1 MSKIRLNRFLALAG
15 AGSRRAC
22 DEIIR
27 SGRVFVDGQLCD
39 QPGLSVDPKK
49 QSVSLDGKK
58 MRLEE
63 SRVYL
68 LNKPN
73 GVLSTVKDPH
83 GGETVLDLARAQ
95 GVAHRVYPVGR
106 LDKKSRGLILLSN
119 DGDLSLRLLH
129 PRYDVEKVY
138 RVRINLPITKSQMWK
153 FSGGVLLSDGKTR
166 PCSIRPLKTRATYE
180 VRLKE
185 GRKRQ
190 IRRMFE
196 AMNRRVID
204 LERIAVGP
212 LKLGRLP
219 EGKLRELERSE
230 LRALKEAVGLS

>member
-1 MSKIRLNRFLALAG
+1 MSKIRLNRFLALSG

-27 SGRVFVDGQLCD
+27 SGRVFVDAKLCD
-39 QPGLSVDPKK
+39 QPGLSVDPKINV
-49 QSVSLDGKK
+49 VSLDGKK
-58 MRLEE
+58 LRPEK
-63 SRVYL
+63 SRVYV

-73 GVLSTVKDPH
+73 GILSTVKDPH
-83 GGETVLDLARAQ
+83 GGETVLDLARSQ
-95 GVAHRVYPVGR
+95 GVSQRVYPVGR

-153 FSGGVLLSDGKTR
+153 FSGGVALSDGKTR
-166 PCSIRPLKTRATYE
+166 PCSIRPLKARATYE
-180 VRLKE
+180 VRLRE

-196 AMNRRVID
+196 VMNRRVID
-204 LERIAVGP
+204 LERVAIGP

>member
-1 MSKIRLNRFLALAG
+1 MSNIRLNRFLALSG

-49 QSVSLDGKK
+49 QTVSLDGKK
-58 MRLEE
+58 LRPEE
-63 SRVYL
+63 SRVYI

-83 GGETVLDLARAQ
+83 GGQTVLDLARAQ
-95 GVAHRVYPVGR
+95 GVTLRVYPVGR

-153 FSGGVLLSDGKTR
+153 FSGGLLLSDGKTR
-166 PCSIRPLKTRATYE
+166 PSSIRPLKTRATYE
-180 VRLKE
+180 VRLRE

-196 AMNRRVID
+196 VMNRRVID
-204 LERIAVGP
+204 LERVAIGP

-219 EGKLRELERSE
+219 EGKLRELNLSE

>member
-49 QSVSLDGKK
+49 QTVNLDGKK
-58 MRLEE
+58 MRVEE

-68 LNKPN
+68 LNKPS

-106 LDKKSRGLILLSN
+106 LDKKSRGLILISN

-138 RVRINLPITKSQMWK
+138 RVRINLPITKSQMWR
-153 FSGGVLLSDGKTR
+153 FSGGVVLSDGKTR

-196 AMNRRVID
+196 IMNRRVID
-204 LERIAVGP
+204 LERIAIGP